1 MTKEQLEAFRLAYGK
16 SVKKCIKGKNK
27 NGKDIAE
34 QSDWVFFDRK
44 LIQDLLDMCDPKT
57 GGLKLYFGQYDKE
70 NLDILPK
77 DRKDRDDYI
86 GRISIAIAA
95 ANKTESGIID
105 LEVESKNSTDL
116 TLDSGSSIRNGGALC
131 PPYCN
136 PTNLE

>member
-1 MTKEQLEAFRLAYGK
+1 MTKEELEAFRSAYAK

-27 NGKDIAE
+27 NGKDIEE

-44 LIQDLLDMCDPKT
+44 LIQDLLDMTDPIT

-70 NLDILPK
+70 NLDILPI

-105 LEVESKNSTDL
+105 LGTESKNSTDL
-116 TLDSGSSIRNGGALC
+116 TLEFRFFN
-131 PPYCN
+131 
-136 PTNLE
+136 

>member
-1 MTKEQLEAFRLAYGK
+1 MTKEQLEAFRLAYAK

-27 NGKDIAE
+27 NGKNIAE

-44 LIQDLLDMCDPKT
+44 LIQDLLDMTDPIS

-70 NLDILPK
+70 NLDILPI

-95 ANKTESGIID
+95 ANKTEFGIID
-105 LEVESKNSTDL
+105 LNDESKDSTTFKL
-116 TLDSGSSIRNGGALC
+116 SSGGSIENGGDLC
-131 PPYCN
+131 PPGCN
-136 PTNLE
+136 P